1 MKLSETIMKT
11 DLKARVTFPEIPFE
25 EYQYRQDRL
34 QKLMKENDL
43 DGLIL
48 FSPIN
53 LRYYFGYRKPS
64 YGASEWW
71 RRAAIITSDGRVS
84 LVVPQIHWIV
94 ISKTTWVED
103 IRPWG
108 GARELKLPTNFMDP
122 FVETVSQFNLERA
135 RIGFELDSHTQ
146 LDLSFREFEEI
157 KKRLPLAQIVDGSR
171 VYWEQRQIKTD
182 YELEII
188 RRLCEITVKGVH
200 AGFSSAREGMSE
212 NEVYGKIWETWVREG
227 INDCPMA
234 GRMMLRSGIERY
246 SFLNA
251 PPTDRKLKHGDGLYC
266 DGGPCYKGYF
276 SDVQRVVNIGEPTE
290 LQKRLHAAAL
300 ESLDAMISVVR
311 DGVRVAD
318 VFNAGV
324 GTLKRVAPE
333 AKHVISLAGHGIGMQ
348 THEPPYIL
356 ADSESTLKTG
366 MVLALELQAADFPE
380 YRVVG
385 GFPEDNGIVTETG
398 FENLTKSLKRDLWVV

>member
-1 MKLSETIMKT
+1 MRSSGLM
-11 DLKARVTFPEIPFE
+11 DRVTYPEMPLE
-25 EYQYRQDRL
+25 EHELRQSKL
-34 QKLMKENDL
+34 KELMKKHKL
-43 DGLIL
+43 DGLVL

-53 LRYYFGYRKPS
+53 LRYYLGYRKPS

-71 RRAAIITSDGRVS
+71 RRAAIFTADGTVV
-84 LVVPQIHWIV
+84 LVLPQIHWVV

-108 GARELKLPTNFMDP
+108 GAEYLQFPKNFMDP
-122 FVETVSQFNLERA
+122 FVDAIRELKLDRA

-146 LDLSFREFEEI
+146 PDLSFREFEEI
-157 KKRLPLAQIVDGSR
+157 RSRLPHAEIVDGSP

-182 YELEII
+182 FELKII
-188 RRLCEITVKGVH
+188 RKLCEITVKGVD
-200 AGFSSAREGMSE
+200 AGFSYAREGISE
-212 NEVYGKIWETWVREG
+212 NQVYNKMWEVWIREG

-251 PPTDRKLKHGDGLYC
+251 PPTDRKLKQGDGLYC

-276 SDVQRVVNIGEPTE
+276 SDVQRVVNIGEPSA
-290 LQKRLHAAAL
+290 LQVKLHAAAL
-300 ESLDAMISVVR
+300 EALDAMISVVR
-311 DGVRVAD
+311 DGVKVSD

-324 GTLKRVAPE
+324 GTLKRIAPE
-333 AKHVISLAGHGIGMQ
+333 AKHTISLAGHGFGLQ
-348 THEPPYIL
+348 THEPPYIV
-356 ADSESTLKTG
+356 ANSESRLRAG
-366 MVLALELQAADFPE
+366 MTLALELQAADFPE

-385 GFPEDNGIVTETG
+385 GFPEDNGIVTQNG
-398 FENLTKSLKRDLWVV
+398 FENLTKHLKRDLWVVSP